1 MQPHLKA
8 MNFTKGQTFGIIIQ
22 TNSSTND
29 IASLEREYSH
39 EIRRGQ
45 MLGHLL
51 TLKRRSDAHGI
62 KSMVAC
68 TYIYIHTYRTY
79 NANIYIYKQI

>member
-1 MQPHLKA
+1 

-68 TYIYIHTYRTY
+68 TYIYIYIHTVHIMQIY
-79 NANIYIYKQI
+79 IYIYKYKYISG